1 MISWIW
7 PFALFVGGSG
17 VGAED
22 QEPPDQGEEAAGQG
36 RGVPRRAGGHPTGWV
51 FPQPPTVGLRGPQ
64 LYTSVTH
71 IISKPA
77 SMAHS

>member
-36 RGVPRRAGGHPTGWV
+36 RGVPRRAGGHPTGSEEWAI
-51 FPQPPTVGLRGPQ
+51 QESWCSEEKSAETKWKHGAG
-64 LYTSVTH
+64 T
-71 IISKPA
+71 
-77 SMAHS
+77 